1 MALWYLVPK
10 ETNMSDWNNST
21 PATPPAGAG
30 QPTVDA
36 PAKPADGTT
45 PAPTGRLSKNITLSQ
60 FSMYAPSVKNPDKQ
74 LRLNI
79 GISATGFPFMNVDA
93 DENIQERTKENNFGK
108 LTARLGGTVFYTLL
122 NMLKFAKT
130 KEAGWKMGL
139 QNFHNYVNGQKVD
152 KPQHTNDVLVGVD
165 NDGCVWMTI
174 VENGRES
181 VRFFFG
187 PSDWHNWKK
196 GDGEMATRKEMNH
209 WSLEGYVSGVTAA
222 MSAIM
227 GLHAV
232 NGTGEEKFGSGA
244 PSAGGNGG
252 GWNKGGNSNW
262 KDRQNG
268 GGWKGNN
275 GGGQWQKKPW
285 QNGQGGGGWKGNN
298 NGGGGGWQNRNGGGG
313 GNNWNKGGN
322 NGGNWNKGGNN
333 FGGGGNGRV
342 ETSNEVA
349 DTGDIEF

>member
-1 MALWYLVPK
+1 MAEWLLIPK
-10 ETNMSDWNNST
+10 EMKMSDWNNST

-30 QPTVDA
+30 KPTVDA
-36 PAKPADGTT
+36 PAKFADGTT
-45 PAPTGRLSKNITLSQ
+45 PAPGGRLSKNITLSQ

-79 GISATGFPFMNVDA
+79 GISGTGFPFMNVDA

-108 LTARLGGTVFYTLL
+108 LTARLGGTVFFTLL
-122 NMLKFAKT
+122 NLLKIAKT
-130 KEAGWKMGL
+130 KEPGWKMGL

-152 KPQHTNDVLVGVD
+152 KPQHINDVLVGVD
-165 NDGCVWMTI
+165 GEGCVWMTI

-209 WSLEGYVSGVTAA
+209 WSLDGYVAGVTAA
-222 MSAIM
+222 MSSII

-244 PSAGGNGG
+244 PSAGGNS
-252 GWNKGGNSNW
+252 GWKSNGGNNNW
-262 KDRQNG
+262 KDRQGG
-268 GGWKGNN
+268 GGWKGGNNN
-275 GGGQWQKKPW
+275 GGGWQKKPWQGGQGGNGGGQGGWQKKPW
-285 QNGQGGGGWKGNN
+285 QNGNNNGNGGGWKNN
-298 NGGGGGWQNRNGGGG
+298 NGGGWKQ
-313 GNNWNKGGN
+313 
-322 NGGNWNKGGNN
+322 GGNN
-333 FGGGGNGRV
+333 FGNNGGGRV
-342 ETSNEVA
+342 EQSNEVA

>member
-1 MALWYLVPK
+1 MAEWLIIPEEK
-10 ETNMSDWNNST
+10 KMSDWNNST

-79 GISATGFPFMNVDA
+79 GVSATGFPFMNVDA

-108 LTARLGGTVFYTLL
+108 LTARLGGTVFYTMLQ
-122 NMLKFAKT
+122 MLKLAKT
-130 KEAGWKMGL
+130 KEPGWKMGL
-139 QNFHNYVNGQKVD
+139 QNFHNYINGQKVD
-152 KPQHTNDVLVGVD
+152 KPQHVNDVLIGTD

-196 GDGEMATRKEMNH
+196 GDGEVATRKEMNH
-209 WSLEGYVSGVTAA
+209 WSVEGYVNGVTAA

-244 PSAGGNGG
+244 PSAGGNSGGWQKKPYQGG
-252 GWNKGGNSNW
+252 GNNNW
-262 KDRQNG
+262 KDRQGG
-268 GGWKGNN
+268 GGWQKKPWQGGQGGN
-275 GGGQWQKKPW
+275 GGDQGGWQKKPW
-285 QNGQGGGGWKGNN
+285 QNGNNNGNGGGWKNN
-298 NGGGGGWQNRNGGGG
+298 NGGGWRQ
-313 GNNWNKGGN
+313 
-322 NGGNWNKGGNN
+322 GGNN
-333 FGGGGNGRV
+333 FGNNGGGRV
-342 ETSNEVA
+342 EQSNEVA

>member
-1 MALWYLVPK
+1 
-10 ETNMSDWNNST
+10 MSEWNNST

-36 PAKPADGTT
+36 PAKPADGST
-45 PAPTGRLSKNITLSQ
+45 PAPAGRLSKNITLSQ

-79 GISATGFPFMNVDA
+79 GISGTGFPFMNVDA

-244 PSAGGNGG
+244 PSAGGNSGGWQKKPYQGG
-252 GWNKGGNSNW
+252 GNNNW
-262 KDRQNG
+262 KDRQGG
-268 GGWKGNN
+268 GGWQKKPWQGGQGGN
-275 GGGQWQKKPW
+275 GGGQGGWQKKPW
-285 QNGQGGGGWKGNN
+285 QNGNNNGNGGGWKNN
-298 NGGGGGWQNRNGGGG
+298 NGGGWRQ
-313 GNNWNKGGN
+313 
-322 NGGNWNKGGNN
+322 GGNN
-333 FGGGGNGRV
+333 FGNNGGGRV
-342 ETSNEVA
+342 EQSNEVA

>member
-1 MALWYLVPK
+1 MAEWLIIPEEK
-10 ETNMSDWNNST
+10 KMSDWNNST

-79 GISATGFPFMNVDA
+79 GVSATGFPFMNVDA

-108 LTARLGGTVFYTLL
+108 LTARLGGTVFYTMLQ
-122 NMLKFAKT
+122 MLKMAKT
-130 KEAGWKMGL
+130 KEPGWKMGL
-139 QNFHNYVNGQKVD
+139 QNFHNYINGQKVD
-152 KPQHTNDVLVGVD
+152 KPQHVNDVLIGTD

-196 GDGEMATRKEMNH
+196 GDGEVATRKEMNH
-209 WSLEGYVSGVTAA
+209 WSVEGYVNGVTAA

-244 PSAGGNGG
+244 PSAGGNNGGWQKKPYQGG
-252 GWNKGGNSNW
+252 GNNNW
-262 KDRQNG
+262 KDRQG
-268 GGWKGNN
+268 GDG
-275 GGGQWQKKPW
+275 WQKKPW
-285 QNGQGGGGWKGNN
+285 QNGQGGGGGWKNN
-298 NGGGGGWQNRNGGGG
+298 NGGGGGGWQNRNGGGNG
-313 GNNWNKGGN
+313 GGGWKGGN
-322 NGGNWNKGGNN
+322 NNGGWKQGGNN
-333 FGGGGNGRV
+333 FGNNGGGRV
-342 ETSNEVA
+342 EQSNEVA

>member
-1 MALWYLVPK
+1 MAEWLIIPEEK
-10 ETNMSDWNNST
+10 KMSDWNNST

-79 GISATGFPFMNVDA
+79 GVSATGFPFMNVDA

-108 LTARLGGTVFYTLL
+108 LTARLGGTVFYTMLQ
-122 NMLKFAKT
+122 MLKLAKT
-130 KEAGWKMGL
+130 KEPGWKMGL
-139 QNFHNYVNGQKVD
+139 QNFHNYINGQKVD
-152 KPQHTNDVLVGVD
+152 KPQHVNDVLIGTD

-196 GDGEMATRKEMNH
+196 GDGEVATRKEMNH
-209 WSLEGYVSGVTAA
+209 WSVEGYVNGVTAA

-244 PSAGGNGG
+244 PSAGGNSGGWQKKPYQGG
-252 GWNKGGNSNW
+252 GNNNW
-262 KDRQNG
+262 KDRQGG
-268 GGWKGNN
+268 GGWQKKPWQGGQGGN
-275 GGGQWQKKPW
+275 GGGQGGWQKKPW
-285 QNGQGGGGWKGNN
+285 QNGNNNGNGGGWKNN
-298 NGGGGGWQNRNGGGG
+298 NGGGWKQ
-313 GNNWNKGGN
+313 
-322 NGGNWNKGGNN
+322 GGNN
-333 FGGGGNGRV
+333 FGNNGGGRV
-342 ETSNEVA
+342 EQSNEVA

>member
-1 MALWYLVPK
+1 MAEWLIIPEEK
-10 ETNMSDWNNST
+10 KMSDWNNST

-79 GISATGFPFMNVDA
+79 GVSATGFPFMNVDA

-108 LTARLGGTVFYTLL
+108 LTARLGGTVFYTMLQ
-122 NMLKFAKT
+122 MLKLAKT
-130 KEAGWKMGL
+130 KEPGWKMGL
-139 QNFHNYVNGQKVD
+139 QNFHNYINGQKVD
-152 KPQHTNDVLVGVD
+152 KPQHVNDVLIGTD

-196 GDGEMATRKEMNH
+196 GDGEVATRKEMNH
-209 WSLEGYVSGVTAA
+209 WSVEGYVNGVTAA

-244 PSAGGNGG
+244 PSAGGNSGGWQKKPYQGG
-252 GWNKGGNSNW
+252 GNNNW
-262 KDRQNG
+262 KDRQGG
-268 GGWKGNN
+268 GGWQKKPWQGGQGGN
-275 GGGQWQKKPW
+275 GGGQGGWQKKPW
-285 QNGQGGGGWKGNN
+285 QNGNNNGNGGGWKNN
-298 NGGGGGWQNRNGGGG
+298 NGGGWRQ
-313 GNNWNKGGN
+313 
-322 NGGNWNKGGNN
+322 GGNN
-333 FGGGGNGRV
+333 FGNNGGGRV
-342 ETSNEVA
+342 EQSNEVA

>member
-1 MALWYLVPK
+1 
-10 ETNMSDWNNST
+10 MSEWNNST
-21 PATPPAGAG
+21 PATPPASAG

-36 PAKPADGTT
+36 PVKPADGAT

-79 GISATGFPFMNVDA
+79 GISGTGFPFMNVDV

-108 LTARLGGTVFYTLL
+108 LTARLGGTVFFTLL
-122 NMLKFAKT
+122 NLLKIAKT
-130 KEAGWKMGL
+130 KESGWKMGL

-152 KPQHTNDVLVGVD
+152 KPQHVNDVLVGVD
-165 NDGCVWMTI
+165 GDGCVWMTI

-209 WSLEGYVSGVTAA
+209 WSLEGYVAGVTAA
-222 MSAIM
+222 MSSII

-244 PSAGGNGG
+244 PSGGSSSAGWNKGGNNGGGNNNWKDRQGGGGWQKKPWQGGQGGNGGGQGGWQKKPWQNGNNNGNGGGWKNNNGG
-252 GWNKGGNSNW
+252 GWNKGGNNF
-262 KDRQNG
+262 
-268 GGWKGNN
+268 GNN
-275 GGGQWQKKPW
+275 G
-285 QNGQGGGGWKGNN
+285 
-298 NGGGGGWQNRNGGGG
+298 
-313 GNNWNKGGN
+313 
-322 NGGNWNKGGNN
+322 
-333 FGGGGNGRV
+333 GRV

-349 DTGDIEF
+349 DFGDIEV

>member
-1 MALWYLVPK
+1 M
-10 ETNMSDWNNST
+10 
-21 PATPPAGAG
+21 
-30 QPTVDA
+30 DA
-36 PAKPADGTT
+36 PAKPADGST
-45 PAPTGRLSKNITLSQ
+45 PAPAGRLSKNITLSQ

-79 GISATGFPFMNVDA
+79 GISGTGFPFMNVDA

-244 PSAGGNGG
+244 PSAGGNSGGWQKKPYQGG
-252 GWNKGGNSNW
+252 GNNNW
-262 KDRQNG
+262 KDRQGG
-268 GGWKGNN
+268 GGWQKKPWQGGQGGN
-275 GGGQWQKKPW
+275 GGGQGGWQKKPW
-285 QNGQGGGGWKGNN
+285 QNGNNNGNGGGWKNN
-298 NGGGGGWQNRNGGGG
+298 NGGGWRQ
-313 GNNWNKGGN
+313 
-322 NGGNWNKGGNN
+322 GGNN
-333 FGGGGNGRV
+333 FGNNGGGRV
-342 ETSNEVA
+342 EQSNEVA

>member
-1 MALWYLVPK
+1 
-10 ETNMSDWNNST
+10 MSDWNNST

-60 FSMYAPSVKNPDKQ
+60 FSMYAPSVKNPDKH

-79 GISATGFPFMNVDA
+79 GISGTGFPFMNVDV

-108 LTARLGGTVFYTLL
+108 LTARLGGTVFFTLL
-122 NMLKFAKT
+122 NLLKIAKT
-130 KEAGWKMGL
+130 KEPGWKMGL

-152 KPQHTNDVLVGVD
+152 KPQHVNDVLVGVD
-165 NDGCVWMTI
+165 GDGCVWMTI

-209 WSLEGYVSGVTAA
+209 WSLEGYVAGVTAA

-244 PSAGGNGG
+244 PSAGGNNGGWQKKPYQGGGNNNWKDRQGGGGWQKKPWQGGQGGNGGGQGGWQKKPWQNGNNNGNGGGWKNNNGG
-252 GWNKGGNSNW
+252 GWNKGGNNF
-262 KDRQNG
+262 
-268 GGWKGNN
+268 GNN
-275 GGGQWQKKPW
+275 GGG
-285 QNGQGGGGWKGNN
+285 
-298 NGGGGGWQNRNGGGG
+298 
-313 GNNWNKGGN
+313 
-322 NGGNWNKGGNN
+322 
-333 FGGGGNGRV
+333 RV
-342 ETSNEVA
+342 EQSNEVA

>member
-1 MALWYLVPK
+1 
-10 ETNMSDWNNST
+10 MSDWNNST

-196 GDGEMATRKEMNH
+196 GDGEMASRKEMNH

-244 PSAGGNGG
+244 PSAGGNS
-252 GWNKGGNSNW
+252 GWKSNGGNNNW
-262 KDRQNG
+262 KDRQGNGG
-268 GGWKGNN
+268 GGWKGGNNN
-275 GGGQWQKKPW
+275 GGGWQKKPW
-285 QNGQGGGGWKGNN
+285 QNNGQGGGGGGWKNNN
-298 NGGGGGWQNRNGGGG
+298 NGGGGGWQNRNGGGNG
-313 GNNWNKGGN
+313 GGWNKGGN
-322 NGGNWNKGGNN
+322 NGGGWNKGGNN
-333 FGGGGNGRV
+333 FGNNGGRV

-349 DTGDIEF
+349 DFGDIEV

>member
-1 MALWYLVPK
+1 MAEWLIIPEEK
-10 ETNMSDWNNST
+10 KMSDWNNST

-79 GISATGFPFMNVDA
+79 GVSATGFPFMNVDA

-108 LTARLGGTVFYTLL
+108 LTARLGGTVFYTMLQ
-122 NMLKFAKT
+122 MLKLAKT
-130 KEAGWKMGL
+130 KEPGWKMGL
-139 QNFHNYVNGQKVD
+139 QNFHNYINGQKVD
-152 KPQHTNDVLVGVD
+152 KPQHVNDVLIGTD

-209 WSLEGYVSGVTAA
+209 WSVEGYVNGVTAA

-244 PSAGGNGG
+244 PSAGGNNGGWQKKPYQGGGNNNWKDRQGGGGWQKKPWQGGQGGNGGGQGGWQKKPWQNGNNNGNGGGWKNNNGG
-252 GWNKGGNSNW
+252 GWNKGGNNF
-262 KDRQNG
+262 
-268 GGWKGNN
+268 GNN
-275 GGGQWQKKPW
+275 GGG
-285 QNGQGGGGWKGNN
+285 
-298 NGGGGGWQNRNGGGG
+298 
-313 GNNWNKGGN
+313 
-322 NGGNWNKGGNN
+322 
-333 FGGGGNGRV
+333 RV
-342 ETSNEVA
+342 EQSNEVA

>member
-1 MALWYLVPK
+1 
-10 ETNMSDWNNST
+10 MSDWNNST

-45 PAPTGRLSKNITLSQ
+45 PAATGRLSKNITLSQ

-79 GISATGFPFMNVDA
+79 GISGTGFPFMNVDA

-108 LTARLGGTVFYTLL
+108 LTARLGGTVFFTLL

-130 KEAGWKMGL
+130 KEPGWKMGL

-152 KPQHTNDVLVGVD
+152 KPQHINDVLVGVD
-165 NDGCVWMTI
+165 GDGCVWMTI

-209 WSLEGYVSGVTAA
+209 WSLEGYVAGVTAA
-222 MSAIM
+222 MSSII

-244 PSAGGNGG
+244 PSAGGNSGWKSNGGNNNWKDRQGGGGWKGGNNNGGGWQKKPWQGGQGGNGGGQGGWQKKPWQNGNNNGNGGGWKNNNGG
-252 GWNKGGNSNW
+252 GWNKGGNNF
-262 KDRQNG
+262 
-268 GGWKGNN
+268 GNN
-275 GGGQWQKKPW
+275 GGG
-285 QNGQGGGGWKGNN
+285 
-298 NGGGGGWQNRNGGGG
+298 
-313 GNNWNKGGN
+313 
-322 NGGNWNKGGNN
+322 
-333 FGGGGNGRV
+333 RV
-342 ETSNEVA
+342 EQSNEVA

>member
-1 MALWYLVPK
+1 
-10 ETNMSDWNNST
+10 MSDWNNST

-36 PAKPADGTT
+36 PVKPADGAT

-60 FSMYAPSVKNPDKQ
+60 FSMYAPSVKNPDKH

-79 GISATGFPFMNVDA
+79 GISGTGFPFMNVDA

-108 LTARLGGTVFYTLL
+108 LTARLGGTVFFTLL
-122 NMLKFAKT
+122 NLLKVAKT
-130 KEAGWKMGL
+130 KESGWKMGL

-152 KPQHTNDVLVGVD
+152 KPQHVNDVLVGVD
-165 NDGCVWMTI
+165 GDGCVWMTI

-209 WSLEGYVSGVTAA
+209 WSLEGYVAGVTAA
-222 MSAIM
+222 MSSII

-262 KDRQNG
+262 KDRQ
-268 GGWKGNN
+268 
-275 GGGQWQKKPW
+275 
-285 QNGQGGGGWKGNN
+285 
-298 NGGGGGWQNRNGGGG
+298 GGGGWQNRNGGGNG
-313 GNNWNKGGN
+313 GGWQKKPWQNNGQGGGGGWQNRNNGGGGGWNKGGN
-322 NGGNWNKGGNN
+322 NGGNNGGGWSKGGNN
-333 FGGGGNGRV
+333 FGGNQNSRV
-342 ETSNEVA
+342 ESSNEAA
-349 DTGDIEF
+349 DFGDIEV

>member
-1 MALWYLVPK
+1 
-10 ETNMSDWNNST
+10 MSEWNNST

-36 PAKPADGTT
+36 PAKPADGST

-79 GISATGFPFMNVDA
+79 GISGTGFPFMNVDV

-108 LTARLGGTVFYTLL
+108 LTARLGGTVFFTLL
-122 NMLKFAKT
+122 NLLKIAKT
-130 KEAGWKMGL
+130 KESGWKMGL

-152 KPQHTNDVLVGVD
+152 KPQHVNDVLVGVD
-165 NDGCVWMTI
+165 GDGCVWMTI

-209 WSLEGYVSGVTAA
+209 WSLEGYVAGVTAA
-222 MSAIM
+222 MSSII

-244 PSAGGNGG
+244 PSAGNGG
-252 GWNKGGNSNW
+252 GWNKGGNNDW
-262 KDRQNG
+262 KDRQGNGG
-268 GGWKGNN
+268 GGWKGGNNN
-275 GGGQWQKKPW
+275 GGGWQKKPW
-285 QNGQGGGGWKGNN
+285 QNNGQGAGGGGGWKNN
-298 NGGGGGWQNRNGGGG
+298 NGSGGGWQNRNGGGNNG
-313 GNNWNKGGN
+313 GWNKDGN
-322 NGGNWNKGGNN
+322 NGGGWNKGGNN
-333 FGGGGNGRV
+333 FGGNSGGRV
-342 ETSNEVA
+342 ESSNEVA
-349 DTGDIEF
+349 DFGDIEV

>member
-1 MALWYLVPK
+1 
-10 ETNMSDWNNST
+10 MSEWNNST
-21 PATPPAGAG
+21 PATPPASAG

-36 PAKPADGTT
+36 PAKPADGST

-79 GISATGFPFMNVDA
+79 GISGTGFPFMNVDA

-108 LTARLGGTVFYTLL
+108 LTARLGGTVFFTLL
-122 NMLKFAKT
+122 NLLKVAKT
-130 KEAGWKMGL
+130 KESGWKMGL
-139 QNFHNYVNGQKVD
+139 QNFHNYVSGQKVD
-152 KPQHTNDVLVGVD
+152 KPQHINDVLVGVD
-165 NDGCVWMTI
+165 GEGCVWMTI

-209 WSLEGYVSGVTAA
+209 WSLEGYVAGVTAA
-222 MSAIM
+222 MSSII

-244 PSAGGNGG
+244 PSAAGNGG
-252 GWNKGGNSNW
+252 GWNKGGNNNW
-262 KDRQNG
+262 KDRQGNGG
-268 GGWKGNN
+268 GGWKGGNNN
-275 GGGQWQKKPW
+275 GGGWQKKPW
-285 QNGQGGGGWKGNN
+285 QNNGQGAGGGGWKNNN
-298 NGGGGGWQNRNGGGG
+298 NGGGGGWQNRNGGGNNG
-313 GNNWNKGGN
+313 GWNKGGN
-322 NGGNWNKGGNN
+322 NGGGWNKGGNN
-333 FGGGGNGRV
+333 FGGNSGGRV

-349 DTGDIEF
+349 DFGDIEV

>member
-1 MALWYLVPK
+1 MAEWLLIPK
-10 ETNMSDWNNST
+10 EMKMSEWNNST
-21 PATPPAGAG
+21 PATPPASAG

-36 PAKPADGTT
+36 PVKPADGAT

-79 GISATGFPFMNVDA
+79 GISGTGFPFMNVDV

-108 LTARLGGTVFYTLL
+108 LTARLGGTVFFTLL
-122 NMLKFAKT
+122 NLLKIAKT
-130 KEAGWKMGL
+130 KESGWKMGL

-152 KPQHTNDVLVGVD
+152 KPQHVNDVLVGVD
-165 NDGCVWMTI
+165 GDGCVWMTI

-209 WSLEGYVSGVTAA
+209 WSLEGYVAGVTAA
-222 MSAIM
+222 MSSII

-244 PSAGGNGG
+244 PSGGSSSAGWNKGGNNGGGNNNWKDRQGGGGWQKKPWQGGQGGNGGGQGGWQKKPWQNGNNNGNGGGWKNNNGG
-252 GWNKGGNSNW
+252 GWNKGGNNF
-262 KDRQNG
+262 
-268 GGWKGNN
+268 GNN
-275 GGGQWQKKPW
+275 G
-285 QNGQGGGGWKGNN
+285 
-298 NGGGGGWQNRNGGGG
+298 
-313 GNNWNKGGN
+313 
-322 NGGNWNKGGNN
+322 
-333 FGGGGNGRV
+333 GRV

-349 DTGDIEF
+349 DFGDIEV